1 MAKVEKLI
9 AAMHVH
15 LAVRIRRERERQG
28 LSMLAVAERAGL
40 SQQMVS
46 YLERGMRNPSL
57 DTLIRVCEVLT
68 LDLSALIAE
77 AARKS
82 D

>member
-1 MAKVEKLI
+1 MAKIEKLV
-9 AAMHVH
+9 AAIHAH
-15 LAVRIRRERERQG
+15 LAVRIRRERERQS

-57 DTLIRVCEVLT
+57 DTLIRVCDVLG

-77 AARKS
+77 AMKKGV
-82 D
+82 